1 MAPWSII
8 YHMLS
13 HGMKLALAL
22 VCFVHMTGKTS
33 AVFTCS
39 QDPNSNCK
47 CTFNDDTK
55 TQVDFST
62 IGLNTGD
69 PKFDFGTYGQQAG
82 DFVYA
87 FNPCYPFSEPQGEC
101 QKVVAC
107 QELKG
112 EKPAYFKIGDPAPKS
127 WTTAADESIQVVYDS
142 TQDGTT
148 RTSTVT
154 YRCSATAL
162 DPTLSL
168 DSVGE
173 SKYDFTVTTCQA
185 CRPRV
190 ANCPVKSS
198 SSNKIT
204 VGGILCIVFT
214 VTVVLYLVGGVLFM
228 KYQRGA
234 SGTEVIP
241 NYGFWKDFPGLVKD
255 GFLFVISPCRKD
267 GYSSMD

>member
-1 MAPWSII
+1 MAPWSI

-33 AVFTCS
+33 AQHICTR
-39 QDPNSNCK
+39 DTNSNCE
-47 CTFNDDTK
+47 CTFNDDAK
-55 TQVDFST
+55 THVDFST
-62 IGLNTGD
+62 IGLNSGK
-69 PKFDFGTYGQQAG
+69 PKFTFGTYGYQAAG
-82 DFVYA
+82 DFEYA
-87 FNPCYPFSEPQGEC
+87 FNPCYPFSDGVCEN
-101 QKVVAC
+101 VVAC
-107 QELKG
+107 QEY
-112 EKPAYFKIGDPAPKS
+112 KPDPKYYKIGDPAPKS

-142 TQDGTT
+142 TQDGVI

-154 YRCSATAL
+154 YRCLATAL

-168 DSVGE
+168 DSVGD